1 MEEDLTN
8 VSLNLEQARD
18 LLAQLSAALD
28 GRQGLLE
35 IVMPNDKKMSDCT
48 GHYVRQVS
56 EALHRI
62 SLNSLRGHPSGP
74 PLKGGNPLS
83 TDVKSSL

>member
-1 MEEDLTN
+1 VGFLRSAIPRMEEDLTN
-8 VSLNLEQARD
+8 VSLTLEQARD

-62 SLNSLRGHPSGP
+62 SLN
-74 PLKGGNPLS
+74 
-83 TDVKSSL
+83 DVTEFTGTSKRTAA